1 MKTEDL
7 YGLPRPVVLTPGHTS
22 ELLGGHGKKNPG
34 FTLGDYKSVDQGDE
48 SKSCSSKSVL
58 MMLT

>member
-1 MKTEDL
+1 MEDL
-7 YGLPRPVVLTPGHTS
+7 YGLTRPVVLMPGHTS
-22 ELLGGHGKKNPG
+22 ELLGGTGKKSRFSG

-58 MMLT
+58 MLLT